1 MIPSL
6 LLDLVA
12 LHRLDPLCH
21 EIVPEDTV
29 PRLRG
34 KESRRRLEVRLF
46 KRNKDQKWFGD
57 LVAEVKAEKNDKP
70 RQVGRRA
77 VGKQMSRERTPAP
90 FRDVL
95 ACIFVSIPFDFMKG
109 PATNYAMF

>member
-1 MIPSL
+1 M
-6 LLDLVA
+6 
-12 LHRLDPLCH
+12 DPLCH

-57 LVAEVKAEKNDKP
+57 LVSEVKAEKNDKP
-70 RQVGRRA
+70 RQVGA
-77 VGKQMSRERTPAP
+77 VGEQMSWERTPEP
-90 FRDVL
+90 FRDV
-95 ACIFVSIPFDFMKG
+95 IIGWHFSFEFMKG
-109 PATNYAMF
+109 PAINDAMF